1 MPLSLGVAS
10 GAGSLK
16 DPAEPFLLGYRTN
29 WVSNP
34 SFETNTTSWS
44 AVAGA
49 TLSRDTVNYRSGIA
63 SLKVV
68 NASASAAQYSDLPL
82 VAGSGFY
89 TISAYVKLET
99 GATTANY
106 FIRQLQYENIGGPT
120 VSAGNLGIQSLSV
133 TGNWV
138 RLTGTI
144 NKAAT
149 ANFLNFRIVTA
160 STTSGDIFYVDD
172 VMVEK
177 GNAAGTYFDGDTGF
191 WAGTAHA
198 SFSGFTPYS

>member
-10 GAGSLK
+10 GAGYLK
-16 DPAEPFLLGYRTN
+16 NPAEPLLLGYRVN
-29 WVSNP
+29 WVENP
-34 SFETNTTSWS
+34 SFEIDTTGWS

-49 TLSRDTVNYRSGIA
+49 TLTRDTVNYRSGIA

-68 NASASAAQYSDLPL
+68 NSSGSAAQYSNLPL

-106 FIRQLQYENIGGPT
+106 FIRQLQYENIDGPT
-120 VSAGNLGIQSLSV
+120 VAAGNVGTQNLSV
-133 TGNWV
+133 TGDWV
-138 RLTGTI
+138 RITGVI

-149 ANFLNFRIVTA
+149 ANYLNLRIVTA

-177 GNAAGTYFDGDTGF
+177 GNTAGTYFDGDTGF
-191 WAGTAHA
+191 WAGTAHD
-198 SFSGFTPYS
+198 SFSGSTPY

>member
-10 GAGSLK
+10 GAGYLK
-16 DPAEPFLLGYRTN
+16 NPAEPFLLGYRVN

-34 SFETNTTSWS
+34 SFEVDTTGWS
-44 AVAGA
+44 AVAGS
-49 TLSRDTVNYRSGIA
+49 TLSRDTVNYRSGVA

-68 NASASAAQYSDLPL
+68 NATTSAAQYSNIPL
-82 VAGSGFY
+82 VAGSGSY

-106 FIRQLQYENIGGPT
+106 FIRQLQYENIGGST
-120 VSAGNLGIQSLSV
+120 VAAGNIGIQSLSV
-133 TGNWV
+133 TGSWV

-144 NKAAT
+144 SKAAT
-149 ANFLNFRIVTA
+149 ANYLSIRVVTA
-160 STTSGDIFYVDD
+160 STTGGDIFYVDD

-177 GNAAGTYFDGDTGF
+177 GNTAGTYFDGDTGF
-191 WAGTAHA
+191 WAGTAHD
-198 SFSGFTPYS
+198 SFSGSTPY

>member
-10 GAGSLK
+10 GAGYLK
-16 DPAEPFLLGYRTN
+16 NPAEPFLLGYRTN
-29 WVSNP
+29 WVENP
-34 SFETNTTSWS
+34 SFEVDTAGWS

-120 VSAGNLGIQSLSV
+120 VSAGNVGIQSLSV

-138 RLTGTI
+138 RLTGVI

-149 ANFLNFRIVTA
+149 ANYLNLRVVTA

-177 GNAAGTYFDGDTGF
+177 GDTAGTYFDGDTGF

-198 SFSGFTPYS
+198 SISGSTPY

>member
-10 GAGSLK
+10 GAGYLK
-16 DPAEPFLLGYRTN
+16 NPAEPFLLGYRTN
-29 WVSNP
+29 WISNP
-34 SFETNTTSWS
+34 SFEVDTTGWS

-68 NASASAAQYSDLPL
+68 NSSGSAAQYSNLPL

-106 FIRQLQYENIGGPT
+106 FIRQLQYENIDGPT
-120 VSAGNLGIQSLSV
+120 VAAGNIGIQSLSV

-144 NKAAT
+144 SKAAT
-149 ANFLNFRIVTA
+149 ANYLNLRIVTA

-177 GNAAGTYFDGDTGF
+177 GNTAGTYFDGDIGF
-191 WAGTAHA
+191 WAGTPHA
-198 SFSGFTPYS
+198 SFSGYTPYS